1 MTAMAADRRR
11 WALAGVT
18 ALAAHGAIAAIIAGG
33 TAHPPRPIPEPVVLI
48 ELAAIGD
55 PAPQPA
61 TAQPASPEPEP
72 PRPEP
77 APVAAA
83 APPPPRPEPA
93 PAPAM
98 PAPSPPPA
106 IVAPAIVAPAT
117 PSPPAPAEA
126 SPLPP
131 APPAATTVPAPA
143 SASPA
148 PAASADPRA
157 RKQEADYFALLS
169 AHLNRRKTYPVEAR
183 RAREQGVVT
192 VRFTVDR
199 DGNVSDV
206 MLKRGS
212 GHAILDEETLA
223 LVQRVAPMPRM
234 PATMQ
239 RERLTLSL
247 PIEYSL
253 RTN

>member
-1 MTAMAADRRR
+1 
-11 WALAGVT
+11 
-18 ALAAHGAIAAIIAGG
+18 
-33 TAHPPRPIPEPVVLI
+33 
-48 ELAAIGD
+48 
-55 PAPQPA
+55 
-61 TAQPASPEPEP
+61 
-72 PRPEP
+72 
-77 APVAAA
+77 
-83 APPPPRPEPA
+83 
-93 PAPAM
+93 
-98 PAPSPPPA
+98 
-106 IVAPAIVAPAT
+106 
-117 PSPPAPAEA
+117 
-126 SPLPP
+126 
-131 APPAATTVPAPA
+131 VPAPA
-143 SASPA
+143 IASPA
-148 PAASADPRA
+148 PAATADPRA

-206 MLKRGS
+206 TLKRGS